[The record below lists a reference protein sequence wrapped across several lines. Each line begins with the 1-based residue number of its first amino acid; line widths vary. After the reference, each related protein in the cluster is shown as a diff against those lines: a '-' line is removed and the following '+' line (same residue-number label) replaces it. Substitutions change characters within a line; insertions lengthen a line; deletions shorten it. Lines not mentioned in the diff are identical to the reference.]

1 MDCTPLSETA
11 IISGVFNRLVSE
23 ESPQC
28 LVLVVDDKKKEIMPA
43 SGESIAVVSF
53 GTTNISG
60 GSLTQAGEMCP
71 HHVLYFDEVKVALE
85 FLNIHEKNLR
95 FLNMFYYDASV
106 I

>member
-1 MDCTPLSETA
+1 M
-11 IISGVFNRLVSE
+11 
-23 ESPQC
+23 
-28 LVLVVDDKKKEIMPA
+28 VVGGKKKSNEQEEIMAA
-43 SGESIAVVSF
+43 SGESTAVVSF
-53 GTTNISG
+53 GATNISG
-60 GSLTQAGEMCP
+60 GSLTQAGEICP